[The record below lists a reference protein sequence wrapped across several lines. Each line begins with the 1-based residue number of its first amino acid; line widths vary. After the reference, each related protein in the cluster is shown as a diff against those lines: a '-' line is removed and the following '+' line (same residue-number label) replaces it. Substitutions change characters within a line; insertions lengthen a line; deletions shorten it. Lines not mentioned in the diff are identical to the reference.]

1 MEYVPTIVFQVVSL
15 SMLFLII
22 FQEIIISRLEKDI
35 KIFKLNQRK

>member
-35 KIFKLNQRK
+35 KIFKLNQKK